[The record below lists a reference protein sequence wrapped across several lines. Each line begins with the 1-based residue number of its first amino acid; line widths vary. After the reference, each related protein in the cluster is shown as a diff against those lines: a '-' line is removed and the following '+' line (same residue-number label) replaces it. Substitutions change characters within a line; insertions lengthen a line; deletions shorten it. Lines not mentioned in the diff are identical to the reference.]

1 MAGVLQ
7 QKTSLI
13 REEPSPIRRVINI
26 DYWATEQVTIL
37 TSILHTRHQL
47 YHWISFRQMSPN
59 MYVMPPLLCT
69 FFHGSSKHIFARDT
83 LSVIVLNVFN
93 LVQFT

>member
-7 QKTSLI
+7 QKTNLI
-13 REEPSPIRRVINI
+13 REDPSPIRRVINI

-59 MYVMPPLLCT
+59 MYVMTPILCT
-69 FFHGSSKHIFARDT
+69 FVRGSSKHIFARDT
-83 LSVIVLNVFN
+83 LCVVALNVSN